1 MPVLVPDVRVLAHVL
16 SLSARGLRAMGLS
29 GLRLGADPMIWS
41 ALKLTMLDALLKW
54 LVRRAW
60 PVAQDIV
67 GALAANDRLTGDD
80 KRALARARLIAEAKA
95 LEMDLADSAANFLIE
110 CALQYLRGRFGDTGV
125 ER

>member
-1 MPVLVPDVRVLAHVL
+1 MN
-16 SLSARGLRAMGLS
+16 
-29 GLRLGADPMIWS
+29 WS

-110 CALQYLRGRFGDTGV
+110 CALQYVRGR
-125 ER
+125 RRA